1 MRPLIIANW
10 KCNPPTRAEAKR
22 NFNLMK
28 KKIKKFKGEVVICP
42 PFVYL
47 PYLQASNLKLG
58 AQDMFWQ
65 EGGAFTGEISPLMLK
80 DLKCSYVILGHSERR
95 IHLKETDEMINK
107 KVKAALKA
115 GLKIILC
122 VGEKHKGKLKETQ
135 NQLEKDLK
143 GVTKHDLK
151 NIIPAYEPIWAISG
165 FGGKA
170 ASSEEAAKGALLIR
184 KTLSRIGGKTQAK
197 KTKILYGGSASKNP
211 RVYIYDAKLD
221 GLVIGSTSS
230 KARDFIKLLEDL
242 K

>member
-10 KCNPPTRAEAKR
+10 KCNPATRAEAKR

-47 PYLQASNLKLG
+47 PYLQGSDLQLG

-80 DLKCSYVILGHSERR
+80 DLNCRYVILGHSERR
-95 IHLKETDEMINK
+95 IHLKETDDMINK

-122 VGEKHKGKLKETQ
+122 VGEKHKGKLKEIQT
-135 NQLEKDLK
+135 QLEKDLK
-143 GVTKHDLK
+143 GIAKSDIK
-151 NIIPAYEPIWAISG
+151 NIIPAYEPIWAIGG
-165 FGGKA
+165 FGGEA

-184 KTLSRIGGKTQAK
+184 KILSRLYGKIAAK
-197 KTKILYGGSASKNP
+197 KAKILYGGSASQNP
-211 RVYIYDAKLD
+211 RVYIYDARMD

-242 K
+242 E